1 MVVDAKAVFISSVRF
16 TCSLPALR
24 VTLSVGTGAFFSCL
38 VAFLVAAATRR
49 ECLCVFLLT
58 ITSSLDGACML

>member
-1 MVVDAKAVFISSVRF
+1 MVVDAKAVFISSVIF
-16 TCSLPALR
+16 TRALLR
-24 VTLSVGTGAFFSCL
+24 VTLSVGTGGFFSFL

-49 ECLCVFLLT
+49 ECLRVFLLV